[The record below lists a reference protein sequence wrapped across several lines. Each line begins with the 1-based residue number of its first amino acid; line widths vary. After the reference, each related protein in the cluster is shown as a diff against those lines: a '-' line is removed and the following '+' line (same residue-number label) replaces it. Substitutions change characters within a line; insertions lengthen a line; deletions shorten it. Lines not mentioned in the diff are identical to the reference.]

1 MSCSENKNPLQRGGT
16 NQQQRL
22 LAATKSGYINID
34 ERDYAD
40 WIVFASQFAAYLNYY
55 DATNNVNGNWKP
67 FFENDISAAIGTVAI
82 QDINQYRI
90 ALSERFAV
98 IKGDEAFSTVTQK
111 KEALGSLFG
120 CILTLCKALDVAL
133 VKLPETVSLKAT
145 IQNLIRIK
153 LQPSLQK
160 LLAYYKGGKAMSLVK
175 EVDNADWKVLDLP
188 VLKASTLITE
198 GLSPIW
204 IKSALNWEDF
214 FNSIPEDRSIYGD
227 VTWNN
232 HRKINH
238 AANHNLFSGLFDQ
251 FLLSYSKIIS
261 DAGNSLQQTLS
272 AWNEHLP
279 HYALFLAFL
288 KLFRTSRDHANT
300 LTQRHLD
307 FYYKEVLQLF
317 PKKAEPN
324 KAHIVL
330 ELAKPVD
337 NYLITKGTL
346 FKAGK
351 DSAGKEV
358 SYAIDRDVVFNKAK
372 VARLMAVYKGNA
384 ADNFGAVNNAGRL
397 FAAPVINSA
406 DGLGAPPETEWK
418 EWHPYINKKYTDGAV
433 SAVTMPKATIG
444 FAVASHYLYLTEG
457 DRLMNIKFATAFTAA
472 QHTAL
477 LKAEVYLTSEKGWT
491 KVSNFSWGSGVISGT
506 TTAASVLSFSLA
518 GDVPAITNYDIK
530 VHEGTFNTNLPV
542 LKLVLKNED
551 VVPYVYES
559 LKSIVISKVE
569 VEVKVGLNAADAVIN
584 GGIKNLTLS
593 NDTGVLDAAKPFLP
607 FGTAPKKGASLVI
620 GSEEVF
626 KKKGAKVYFRVEWKD
641 LPGSAYYID
650 YNQGDFT
657 GAYYA
662 SNYVDANPKVNAL
675 ALQKGVWQT
684 VSGGT
689 DVPILS
695 DYVVEPPYT
704 TVNPYLDTIT
714 FPDSLLALPDAA
726 ILDYTQPW
734 KPFDITAI
742 KGFLKLTLKDGFGHD
757 EYQKAYTAYLIA
769 LANGG
774 TPALPVEPYTPSIQ
788 KISLHYKASSVLD
801 VATAS
806 TFDGRAI
813 QFFHVYPFGEVEQH
827 KKLNNSDI
835 KVLPQFVNPANTTAN
850 NEGEFYIGF
859 ENLLG
864 GQSVNVLFQVLEGT
878 TNPLLEK
885 PDDHISW
892 SYLSKN
898 KWKAFTKQQVSDN
911 TGQLVRSGIVSFV
924 LPADAG
930 IDNTVLPAG
939 YMWIKASVTE
949 KAETVC
955 KLMAVLAQ
963 AAVVTF
969 QDNNNAA
976 DFMDKALPAGTI
988 SKLKETTSSIKKIE
1002 QPYASFGGRANEAN
1016 GPYYV
1021 RVSERLRHKAR
1032 AITIWDYEH
1041 LVLEAFPGIHKV
1053 KCLNHTKY
1061 EGNDYNEV
1069 APGHV
1074 TIITI
1079 PDLVNR
1085 NDANPLRPYT
1095 NQDVL
1100 SAVNDF
1106 LRERLSC
1113 HVKLHVRH
1121 PQFEEVR
1128 LDFKL
1133 KLINGLEFNFYH
1145 DLLQQEITAYLTP
1158 WAYGKTTDVEFG
1170 GKVHKSVLIDFI
1182 EERSYVDYITDV
1194 KMYHRVDET
1203 VATESADTDLIE
1215 ASTAK
1220 SILVSAPAKKHA
1232 IAEIIELPSATLAE
1246 DCIDEYNSA
1255 D

>member
-734 KPFDITAI
+734 KP
-742 KGFLKLTLKDGFGHD
+742 
-757 EYQKAYTAYLIA
+757 LI
-769 LANGG
+769 
-774 TPALPVEPYTPSIQ
+774 LPP
-788 KISLHYKASSVLD
+788 
-801 VATAS
+801 
-806 TFDGRAI
+806 
-813 QFFHVYPFGEVEQH
+813 
-827 KKLNNSDI
+827 
-835 KVLPQFVNPANTTAN
+835 
-850 NEGEFYIGF
+850 
-859 ENLLG
+859 
-864 GQSVNVLFQVLEGT
+864 
-878 TNPLLEK
+878 
-885 PDDHISW
+885 
-892 SYLSKN
+892 
-898 KWKAFTKQQVSDN
+898 
-911 TGQLVRSGIVSFV
+911 
-924 LPADAG
+924 
-930 IDNTVLPAG
+930 
-939 YMWIKASVTE
+939 
-949 KAETVC
+949 
-955 KLMAVLAQ
+955 
-963 AAVVTF
+963 
-969 QDNNNAA
+969 
-976 DFMDKALPAGTI
+976 
-988 SKLKETTSSIKKIE
+988 
-1002 QPYASFGGRANEAN
+1002 
-1016 GPYYV
+1016 
-1021 RVSERLRHKAR
+1021 
-1032 AITIWDYEH
+1032 
-1041 LVLEAFPGIHKV
+1041 
-1053 KCLNHTKY
+1053 
-1061 EGNDYNEV
+1061 
-1069 APGHV
+1069 
-1074 TIITI
+1074 
-1079 PDLVNR
+1079 
-1085 NDANPLRPYT
+1085 
-1095 NQDVL
+1095 
-1100 SAVNDF
+1100 
-1106 LRERLSC
+1106 
-1113 HVKLHVRH
+1113 
-1121 PQFEEVR
+1121 
-1128 LDFKL
+1128 
-1133 KLINGLEFNFYH
+1133 
-1145 DLLQQEITAYLTP
+1145 
-1158 WAYGKTTDVEFG
+1158 
-1170 GKVHKSVLIDFI
+1170 
-1182 EERSYVDYITDV
+1182 
-1194 KMYHRVDET
+1194 
-1203 VATESADTDLIE
+1203 
-1215 ASTAK
+1215 
-1220 SILVSAPAKKHA
+1220 
-1232 IAEIIELPSATLAE
+1232 
-1246 DCIDEYNSA
+1246 
-1255 D
+1255 